1 MEYVFKSLAT
11 PDTIVTVFAGGTKK
25 TAEFRNG
32 FFKTHDSAV
41 ANALINNDIHKKY
54 YVIIS
59 EVKADES
66 TNSEGTLGTNETE
79 AENLNSEG
87 TLGTNETEGMDAPVD
102 DAIRFKTVNE
112 AKDYLVGKG
121 APASKMLT
129 VTACTEW
136 AKANGINIVIKR

>member
-79 AENLNSEG
+79 
-87 TLGTNETEGMDAPVD
+87 GMDAPVD